1 MISYLRLGIWELERR
16 RGFSDD
22 PELIKDKFNDI
33 FKHELLMEYNDVAH
47 KMFSLYSLQNTITVF
62 IDRETNRMIV
72 ADGYNTL
79 KSIYN
84 GIYETYDGKRLALN
98 VNTKGLHQHY
108 FEYKEKEDDEYVF
121 VRSIIEGTANRNN
134 SNIRR
139 LISALCGRQFKY
151 LESINIE
158 NYMFLDYSSKEKEQ
172 IIKDCEAFEKN
183 ITMSNSK
190 SLGKMLK
197 KINRRNHKYENH
209 FRVN

>member
-1 MISYLRLGIWELERR
+1 MLSYVRLGIWELERR

-22 PELIKDKFNDI
+22 PEPIRDKYNDI
-33 FKHELLMEYNDVAH
+33 FKHELLMEYNDVTH

-62 IDRETNRMIV
+62 IDRKTNRMIV

-98 VNTKGLHQHY
+98 INTKGLHQHY

-121 VRSIIEGTANRNN
+121 VKSIIEGTVSRNN
-134 SNIRR
+134 PNIRR

-158 NYMFLDYSSKEKEQ
+158 DFMFLDYSSKEKEQ
-172 IIKDCEAFEKN
+172 IIKDCEAFEKKYN
-183 ITMSNSK
+183 GVKLKIT
-190 SLGKMLK
+190 GKDVEADK
-197 KINRRNHKYENH
+197 
-209 FRVN
+209 